1 MPTISKPARLVM
13 EKGTMR
19 NQASNPRPIW
29 TPLPDRVTQ
38 AAMTA
43 FRDFAA
49 ERAGETFP
57 DTPAL
62 HAWSLRAPGAFW
74 DAVWD
79 FFAVP
84 GEKGARGFVSAPDM
98 SEARFFPDA
107 HLNMAEVLLTGGQGF
122 ESEDAIVFADETCA
136 RRCWSWGRL
145 RREVASFRAAL
156 AAAGV
161 NAGDRV
167 AGLLPNIPEAVAAM
181 LATLSLGAVWSSA
194 SPDFGVR
201 GVLDRFGQISPKV
214 LITADGYHYSG
225 KRIELT
231 AKLAELQ
238 PFLPSVTCCVV
249 VDHLGG
255 GEAAAARIAR
265 GITWERFT
273 AWHAGAPLT
282 FDRLPFDQ
290 PALILYSSGTTG
302 VPKCILHRAGVVLQH
317 LKELGLH
324 ADVQKGDRLFFY
336 TTLGWMMWNWLASA
350 LGQGATIL
358 LYDGSPFHPRLG
370 VLWDLAERE
379 RATHF
384 GTSPKYLDT
393 LRKKG
398 FRPDEGRNIGAL
410 RTVLSTGAP
419 LPSDAFDFVHA
430 SIEPDL
436 HLASISGG
444 TDILSCFVLGDPT
457 RPVWRGEI
465 QGPGLGLAV
474 EVRQPDG
481 SSAAPGERGEL
492 VCAAPFP
499 AMPLGF
505 WGDVDRSRYHAAYFE
520 RIPGIWCQGD
530 FAEVTSHGGFVIH
543 GRSDATLNPGGVRIG
558 TAEIYAEVEKIPEVV
573 DCVAV
578 GQDWEGDVRVVLF
591 VALRAGAVLDEAL
604 IAGIKARIRQASS
617 PRHVPARI
625 LAVPDIPRTRTGK
638 VSELA
643 VRDVVHGRPVQNFEA
658 LANPEALE
666 HFHDLPQLRI

>member
-1 MPTISKPARLVM
+1 MPGRCRRPA
-13 EKGTMR
+13 
-19 NQASNPRPIW
+19 
-29 TPLPDRVTQ
+29 
-38 AAMTA
+38 
-43 FRDFAA
+43 
-49 ERAGETFP
+49 
-57 DTPAL
+57 
-62 HAWSLRAPGAFW
+62 AFW
-74 DAVWD
+74 ETVWD
-79 FFAVP
+79 FFDVP
-84 GEKGARGFVSAPDM
+84 GEKGARLFVPEPDM

-107 HLNMAEVLLTGGQGF
+107 RLNMAEVLLAGGRGLAG
-122 ESEDAIVFADETCA
+122 EDAIVFADETGA
-136 RRCWSWGRL
+136 RRRWSWDRL
-145 RREVASFRAAL
+145 RGEVASFRAAL
-156 AAAGV
+156 AAEGV

-201 GVLDRFGQISPKV
+201 GVLDRFGQIAPKV
-214 LITADGYHYSG
+214 LITADGYRYAG
-225 KRIELT
+225 KRIELV

-238 PFLPSVTCCVV
+238 PFLPSVTRCIV

-255 GEAAAARIAR
+255 GEAAAARLAR

-273 AWHAGAPLT
+273 APHVGAPLT
-282 FDRLPFDQ
+282 FDRLPFEQ

-302 VPKCILHRAGVVLQH
+302 APKCILHRAGVVLQH
-317 LKELGLH
+317 LKEVGLH
-324 ADVQKGDRLFFY
+324 ADVKPGDRLFFY
-336 TTLGWMMWNWLASA
+336 TTLGWMMWNWLVSA
-350 LGQGATIL
+350 LGQGATVV
-358 LYDGSPFHPRLG
+358 LYDGSPFHPGPG

-379 RATHF
+379 RVTHF

-393 LRKKG
+393 LRKHG
-398 FRPDEGRNIGAL
+398 VRPGEGRDLGAL

-419 LPSDAFDFVHA
+419 LPPDAFDFVHDE
-430 SIEPDL
+430 IKTDL

-474 EVRQPDG
+474 EVRRSDG
-481 SSAAPGERGEL
+481 APAASGDRGEL
-492 VCAAPFP
+492 VCTAPFP

-505 WGDVDRSRYHAAYFE
+505 WGDADKSRYRAAYFE

-558 TAEIYAEVEKIPEVV
+558 TAEIYAEVEKIPEVI

-591 VALRAGAVLDEAL
+591 VALREGAVLDEAL
-604 IAGIKARIRQASS
+604 IAAIKAGIRHGSS

-643 VRDVVHGRPVQNFEA
+643 VRDAVHGRPVQNLEA
-658 LANPEALE
+658 LANPEALQ
-666 HFHDLPQLRI
+666 HFRDLPQLRT